1 MQKKLQNSAIYA
13 FSDYI
18 FSIISWLLFKRFSL
32 SNQYQ
37 LFASLHIQ
45 TNQYLQ
51 DFFIIPIGWLLWY
64 LLLGS
69 YQKSLYQ
76 KSRLNE
82 LTDTIINTSLGIL
95 IIWMFKL
102 INSSMEDLS
111 MYLLIQFAILFIGRA
126 LILEKVKRDIIQKRV
141 FFNTLLIGNNANAVS
156 IYKELI
162 KNFSYLGLKPIGF
175 LNANDENKNGLSK
188 YLNCLG
194 NVNDLSAIIE
204 NEKIDQ
210 VILSFEENQYQEA
223 ETIIN
228 VLIEKEV
235 HIKIAPS
242 MIDILSGSVKTNNVF
257 GATLI
262 DLENDLL
269 SYWQQNIKRLF
280 DIGFSIVNI
289 MVLSPLLL
297 FVAVATKFSSKGKII
312 YSQERV
318 GLKGKT
324 FAIFKFRSM
333 HADAEI
339 AGPALSSDND
349 LRITKWGKFMRKW
362 RIDELPQLWN
372 ILIGDMSFVGPRPE
386 SRIYIYSILKIA
398 PYYRYLLKVKPGL
411 TSWGMVQFGY
421 ASSIQDMVERM
432 KYDLMYIENISL
444 LLDFKIMMYT
454 IRIII
459 SGKGK

>member
-1 MQKKLQNSAIYA
+1 MQKRLRNSAIYA
-13 FSDYI
+13 FSDYV
-18 FSIISWLLFKRFSL
+18 FSIISWLLFKSISL
-32 SNQYQ
+32 PIQFHFFT
-37 LFASLHIQ
+37 LFNFQ
-45 TNQYLQ
+45 TNQSVLA
-51 DFFIIPIGWLLWY
+51 FFIIPTLWLLWY
-64 LLLGS
+64 LMLGS

-95 IIWMFKL
+95 IIWMLNFPN
-102 INSSMEDLS
+102 NSVESLGI
-111 MYLLIQFAILFIGRA
+111 YLLIQLAIIFIGRA
-126 LILEKVKRDIIQKRV
+126 LILEKIKRDIIQQRV
-141 FFNTLLIGNNANAVS
+141 FFNTLLIGNNSNAVS

-162 KNFSYLGLKPIGF
+162 KNFSYLGLKPIGY
-175 LNANDENKNGLSK
+175 LNINDDTKNGLSK
-188 YLNCLG
+188 YLKCLG
-194 NVNDLSAIIE
+194 TINELHAIIE
-204 NEKIDQ
+204 HEKIDQ
-210 VILSFEENQYQEA
+210 VILSVEKNQYQEA
-223 ETIIN
+223 EKIIN
-228 VLIEKEV
+228 ALIEKEV

-262 DLENDLL
+262 DLENELL

-280 DIGFSIVNI
+280 DIGFSIFNI
-289 MVLSPLLL
+289 VVLSPLLL
-297 FVAVATKFSSKGKII
+297 FVAIITKLSSSGNII

-318 GLKGKT
+318 GLKGRT
-324 FAIFKFRSM
+324 FFIYKFRSM
-333 HADAEI
+333 YSDAESS
-339 AGPALSSDND
+339 GPALSSDND
-349 LRITKWGKFMRKW
+349 MRITKWGKFMRKW

-372 ILIGDMSFVGPRPE
+372 ILIGNMSFVGPRPE
-386 SRIYIYSILKIA
+386 RRIYIDSILKIA

-421 ASSIQDMVERM
+421 ASSIQDMIERM

-444 LLDFKIMMYT
+444 LLDFKIMMHT

>member
-13 FSDYI
+13 LSDYI
-18 FSIISWLLFKRFSL
+18 FSIISWLLFKSFNL
-32 SNQYQ
+32 QNQSPF
-37 LFASLHIQ
+37 LASFHNQ
-45 TNQYLQ
+45 TNQAVP
-51 DFFIIPIGWLLWY
+51 DFFIIPTCWLLWY

-82 LTDTIINTSLGIL
+82 LTDTIINTSIGIL

-102 INSSMEDLS
+102 LNSSIEGLS
-111 MYLLIQFAILFIGRA
+111 LYLLIQFTILFIGRA

-141 FFNTLLIGNNANAVS
+141 FFNTLLIGNNSNAVS

-162 KNFSYLGLKPIGF
+162 KNFSYLGLKPVGF
-175 LNANDENKNGLSK
+175 LNSNNENKNGLSK

-194 NVNDLSAIIE
+194 SVKDLHAIIE

-228 VLIEKEV
+228 ALIEKEV
-235 HIKIAPS
+235 HIKIAAS

-262 DLENDLL
+262 DLENELL
-269 SYWQQNIKRLF
+269 PYWQQNIKRLF
-280 DIGFSIVNI
+280 DIGFSIAN
-289 MVLSPLLL
+289 MVLLSPMLL
-297 FVAVATKFSSKGKII
+297 FVAIVTKISSKGNII

-318 GLKGKT
+318 GLKGKSFT
-324 FAIFKFRSM
+324 IFKFRSM
-333 HADAEI
+333 YAGAEN
-339 AGPALSSDND
+339 AGPALSADND
-349 LRITKWGKFMRKW
+349 LRITKWGRFMRKW

-372 ILIGDMSFVGPRPE
+372 ILIGNMSFVGPRPE
-386 SRIYIYSILKIA
+386 RRIYIDSILKTA

-421 ASSIQDMVERM
+421 ASSIQEMIERM

-444 LLDFKIMMYT
+444 LLDFKIMMHT

>member
-1 MQKKLQNSAIYA
+1 MQQQLRNSAIYA
-13 FSDYI
+13 CSDYV
-18 FSIISWLLFKRFSL
+18 FSIISWYLFKSL
-32 SNQYQ
+32 SVTSQFRIFAHFNFYPNQ
-37 LFASLHIQ
+37 LVID
-45 TNQYLQ
+45 YL
-51 DFFIIPIGWLLWY
+51 IIPMIWLLWY

-95 IIWMFKL
+95 IIWILNFPN
-102 INSSMEDLS
+102 NSVESS
-111 MYLLIQFAILFIGRA
+111 SIYLFFQFAGIFIGRA
-126 LILEKVKRDIIQKRV
+126 LILEKIKRDIIQQRV
-141 FFNTLLIGNNANAVS
+141 YFNTLLIGNNANAVS

-175 LNANDENKNGLSK
+175 INISEETKNGLSK
-188 YLNCLG
+188 YLKCLG
-194 NVNDLSAIIE
+194 TANELLSIIE
-204 NEKIDQ
+204 QEKINQ
-210 VILSFEENQYQEA
+210 VILSVEKNQFQEA
-223 ETIIN
+223 EKIIN
-228 VLIEKEV
+228 LLIEKEV

-262 DLENDLL
+262 DLENELL
-269 SYWQQNIKRLF
+269 SYWQKNIKRLF
-280 DIGFSIVNI
+280 DIGFSILNMI
-289 MVLSPLLL
+289 VLSPLLL
-297 FVAVATKFSSKGKII
+297 IVAITTKLSSNGAII
-312 YSQERV
+312 YTQERV
-318 GLKGKT
+318 GLKGKA
-324 FAIFKFRSM
+324 FFIYKFRSM
-333 HADAEI
+333 YADAEKD
-339 AGPALSSDND
+339 GPALSSDND
-349 LRITKWGKFMRKW
+349 IRITKWGKFMRKW

-372 ILIGDMSFVGPRPE
+372 ILIGNMSFVGPRPE
-386 SRIYIYSILKIA
+386 RRIYIDSILKTA

-421 ASSIQDMVERM
+421 ASSIQDMIERM

-444 LLDFKIMMYT
+444 LLDFKIMMHT

>member
-1 MQKKLQNSAIYA
+1 
-13 FSDYI
+13 
-18 FSIISWLLFKRFSL
+18 
-32 SNQYQ
+32 
-37 LFASLHIQ
+37 
-45 TNQYLQ
+45 
-51 DFFIIPIGWLLWY
+51 
-64 LLLGS
+64 
-69 YQKSLYQ
+69 
-76 KSRLNE
+76 
-82 LTDTIINTSLGIL
+82 
-95 IIWMFKL
+95 
-102 INSSMEDLS
+102 
-111 MYLLIQFAILFIGRA
+111 
-126 LILEKVKRDIIQKRV
+126 
-141 FFNTLLIGNNANAVS
+141 
-156 IYKELI
+156 
-162 KNFSYLGLKPIGF
+162 
-175 LNANDENKNGLSK
+175 
-188 YLNCLG
+188 
-194 NVNDLSAIIE
+194 
-204 NEKIDQ
+204 
-210 VILSFEENQYQEA
+210 
-223 ETIIN
+223 
-228 VLIEKEV
+228 
-235 HIKIAPS
+235 
-242 MIDILSGSVKTNNVF
+242 
-257 GATLI
+257 
-262 DLENDLL
+262 
-269 SYWQQNIKRLF
+269 
-280 DIGFSIVNI
+280 

-386 SRIYIYSILKIA
+386 RRIYIDSILKIA

>member
-1 MQKKLQNSAIYA
+1 MQKKLGNSAIYA
-13 FSDYI
+13 FSDYVL
-18 FSIISWLLFKRFSL
+18 SIISWLIFKSIALPIQFRFFYVL
-32 SNQYQ
+32 KIESNQ
-37 LFASLHIQ
+37 LVI
-45 TNQYLQ
+45 
-51 DFFIIPIGWLLWY
+51 DFLLIPIFWLLWY

-82 LTDTIINTSLGIL
+82 LTDTIINTLLGIL
-95 IIWMFKL
+95 IIWMLNFPN
-102 INSSMEDLS
+102 NSVEGLS
-111 MYLLIQFAILFIGRA
+111 IYLLIQFVTIFIGRA
-126 LILEKVKRDIIQKRV
+126 LILEKIKRDIIHHKV
-141 FFNTLLIGNNANAVS
+141 FFNTLLIGNNPTAVS

-175 LNANDENKNGLSK
+175 LNTNIESKNGLNK

-194 NVNDLSAIIE
+194 TVSDLHTIIE
-204 NEKIDQ
+204 KEKIDQ
-210 VILSFEENQYQEA
+210 VILAVEKNQYQEA
-223 ETIIN
+223 EKIIN
-228 VLIEKEV
+228 ALIEKEV

-262 DLENDLL
+262 DLENELL

-280 DIGFSIVNI
+280 DISFSLFNI
-289 MVLSPLLL
+289 IILSPLLL
-297 FVAVATKFSSKGKII
+297 IVAIITKLSSPGNII

-318 GLKGKT
+318 GLKGTT
-324 FAIFKFRSM
+324 FFIYKFRSM
-333 HADAEI
+333 FSDAEI
-339 AGPALSSDND
+339 DGPALSSDHD
-349 LRITKWGKFMRKW
+349 IRITKWGKFMRKW
-362 RIDELPQLWN
+362 RIDEIPQLWN
-372 ILIGDMSFVGPRPE
+372 ILLGNMSFVGPRPE
-386 SRIYIYSILKIA
+386 RRIYIERILKSA

-421 ASSIQDMVERM
+421 ASSIQEMIERM

-444 LLDFKIMMYT
+444 LLDFKIMMHT

>member
-1 MQKKLQNSAIYA
+1 MQKQLRNSAIYA
-13 FSDYI
+13 CSDYL
-18 FSIISWLLFKRFSL
+18 FSIISWLLFKRIAQPIQFQFFKHINFHP
-32 SNQYQ
+32 NQ
-37 LFASLHIQ
+37 LVL
-45 TNQYLQ
+45 
-51 DFFIIPIGWLLWY
+51 DFIIIPMIWLLWY

-95 IIWMFKL
+95 IIWMLNFP
-102 INSSMEDLS
+102 NNTVESLS
-111 MYLLIQFAILFIGRA
+111 IYLLIQFAGIFIGRA
-126 LILEKVKRDIIQKRV
+126 LILEKIKRDIIQQRV
-141 FFNTLLIGNNANAVS
+141 CFNTLLIGNNANAVS

-175 LNANDENKNGLSK
+175 ININEDTKNGLNK
-188 YLNCLG
+188 YLKCIG
-194 NVNDLSAIIE
+194 TATDLLAIIE
-204 NEKIDQ
+204 QEKINQ
-210 VILSFEENQYQEA
+210 VILSVEKNQYQEA
-223 ETIIN
+223 EKIIN

-262 DLENDLL
+262 DLENELL
-269 SYWQQNIKRLF
+269 SYWQKNIKRLF
-280 DIGFSIVNI
+280 DIGFSILNI
-289 MVLSPLLL
+289 LVLSPLLI
-297 FVAVATKFSSKGKII
+297 FVAITTKLSSNGSII

-318 GLKGKT
+318 GLKGRT
-324 FAIFKFRSM
+324 FFIYKFRSM
-333 HADAEI
+333 YADAEKG
-339 AGPALSSDND
+339 GPALSSDHD

-372 ILIGDMSFVGPRPE
+372 ILIGNMSFVGPRPE
-386 SRIYIYSILKIA
+386 RRIYIDSILKTA

-421 ASSIQDMVERM
+421 ASSIQDMIERM

-444 LLDFKIMMYT
+444 LLDFKIMMHT

>member
-13 FSDYI
+13 FSDYV
-18 FSIISWLLFKRFSL
+18 FSIISWLLFKSFAL
-32 SNQYQ
+32 PNQTQ
-37 LFASLHIQ
+37 LLASFHIQ
-45 TNQYLQ
+45 TNQAAQ
-51 DFFIIPIGWLLWY
+51 DFLMIPTCWLLWY

-102 INSSMEDLS
+102 INSSIEDLS
-111 MYLLIQFAILFIGRA
+111 LYLLIQFSILFIGRA
-126 LILEKVKRDIIQKRV
+126 LILEKIKRDIIQKRV
-141 FFNTLLIGNNANAVS
+141 FFNTLLIGNNSNAVS

-175 LNANDENKNGLSK
+175 LNSNDENKNGLSK

-194 NVNDLSAIIE
+194 SVKDLHTIIE

-210 VILSFEENQYQEA
+210 VILSFNENQYQEA

-228 VLIEKEV
+228 ALIEKEV

-262 DLENDLL
+262 DLENELL
-269 SYWQQNIKRLF
+269 PYWQQNIKRLF
-280 DIGFSIVNI
+280 DIGFSIANI
-289 MVLSPLLL
+289 IVLSPLLL
-297 FVAVATKFSSKGKII
+297 FVAITTKFSSKGNII
-312 YSQERV
+312 YFQERV
-318 GLKGKT
+318 GLKGKIFT
-324 FAIFKFRSM
+324 IFKFRSM
-333 HADAEI
+333 YADAENT
-339 AGPALSSDND
+339 GPALSSDND

-372 ILIGDMSFVGPRPE
+372 ILMGDMSFVGPRPE
-386 SRIYIYSILKIA
+386 RRIYIDSILKIA

-421 ASSIQDMVERM
+421 ASSINDMIERM

-444 LLDFKIMMYT
+444 LLDFKIMMHT